1 MKKLVL
7 LLALLFVCFVSYSQ
21 KMDKVFLEGKWETKY
36 HFVEFKSVSKNN
48 LKITVLLKK
57 TNTLIDVTGYQF
69 NKNNLYMET
78 YYQPNDWAAIGKLVI
93 VDENTMAESVISD
106 APNILIYKRK
116 LNN

>member
-7 LLALLFVCFVSYSQ
+7 LLALFFSFTVSAQ
-21 KMDKVFLEGKWETKY
+21 QMNKEFLEGTWETKY

-48 LKITVLLKK
+48 LKITVLLKE